1 MVQAPNIINIHS
13 IHTTLHIFTIS
24 SGQMSNLF
32 FRQAAFDP
40 TKGNQIVLTALESV
54 SCVITASIP
63 EVCANETFVFNSSPD
78 DTPLSKQT
86 PSGYVFEV
94 RSNNTYSCLLFNLDP
109 KHNRYNSD
117 IAFTGRLPSIAINHS
132 ALSSILDPFGNI
144 VHLKTFVSGVNRC
157 TPLVNL
163 AAEAPAPK
171 IIHRFPVYE
180 PLHTG
185 ILSVDAL
192 VPIGRGQ
199 RELIIGD
206 RQTGK
211 TSIALDT
218 IQSLKY
224 DKVISIYSPVGQ
236 KAINVL
242 KFYLLLAN
250 RDANLNL
257 VTMYT
262 TAQTSSV
269 LLFLSVYCATAS
281 AEFYM
286 RSSYSPCF
294 ICYDDLAKQAAS
306 YRELSLILRRA
317 PGREAFPGDIFYIH
331 SRLLERSA
339 KLSKSLGS
347 GSITSFPIVE
357 IYGGDVTGYVPTNL
371 ISITDGQI
379 FLSTTLFVKGN
390 KPAVDVGLSVSRV
403 GSSAQVS
410 AMKFNSSRLRLIQ
423 AQFKE
428 LEVYSGFSADIS
440 AETQTALNR
449 GSLTEAM
456 LKQDV
461 GAPRSLVYSS
471 VVLSLINDSY
481 MMDQVCDLDKAQ
493 RESYRTKLNDILCAM
508 PDWVSMVVGS
518 RAILKS
524 TLGKQG

>member
-1 MVQAPNIINIHS
+1 
-13 IHTTLHIFTIS
+13 
-24 SGQMSNLF
+24 MSNLF

-281 AEFYM
+281 AEFY
-286 RSSYSPCF
+286 
-294 ICYDDLAKQAAS
+294 
-306 YRELSLILRRA
+306 
-317 PGREAFPGDIFYIH
+317 IH

-524 TLGKQG
+524 TLGKGN